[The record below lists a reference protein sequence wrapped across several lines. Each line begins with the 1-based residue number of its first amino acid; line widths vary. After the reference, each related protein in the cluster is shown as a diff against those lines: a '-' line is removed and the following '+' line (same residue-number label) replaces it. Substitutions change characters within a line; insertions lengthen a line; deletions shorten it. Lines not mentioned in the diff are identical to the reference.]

1 MAPTRGLLIAALV
14 TGMLAPFAAG
24 ATECTQD
31 KSVYEDQDKAYEL
44 RFVPVESD
52 ASYAS
57 HTFKVAIVKTGL
69 LLDGYVMPTEEVS
82 RSSGIIMNNC
92 PTGDATGAE
101 LEACTVWEG
110 VLYAIDGKGIVTN
123 LPDPKALATG
133 QILLPD
139 FGRSIRSSA
148 LWGEGK
154 ATVAPWDV
162 LALKGCGQ

>member
-1 MAPTRGLLIAALV
+1 MAPRRGFLIAAL
-14 TGMLAPFAAG
+14 LACSLAAS
-24 ATECTQD
+24 AAEAIECTQD
-31 KSVYEDQDKAYEL
+31 KSIYEDQDKAYEL
-44 RFVPVESD
+44 RFAPVESD

-69 LLDGYVMPTEEVS
+69 VLDGYVMPTEDVS

-92 PTGDATGAE
+92 PTGDATGME

-110 VLYAIDGKGIVTN
+110 VLYAIDGKGVVSN
-123 LPDPKALATG
+123 LPEPKAAAAS